1 MKKTGVVEMDRQKQM
16 ELLRLLEED
25 SRLDAEQ
32 LGKMLAVPTEV
43 VKQAIAALEEE
54 KVIVKYPA
62 LINWERVDDH
72 PYVNAMIDVKV
83 TPKRDVGFDEVAERI
98 CRFPEVK
105 AVYLMSGASYD
116 LSVVLEGK
124 TMREVASFVS
134 QKLATL
140 DSVVSTATHFILK
153 RYKHDGIQLE
163 DRDEDR
169 RMVVTP

>member
-1 MKKTGVVEMDRQKQM
+1 MEWWEMDRQKQM

-25 SRLDAEQ
+25 SRQDAEQ
-32 LGKMLAVPTEV
+32 LGKMLAVPKEEV
-43 VKQAIAALEEE
+43 EKAIAALEEE
-54 KVIVKYPA
+54 KIIVKYPA

-83 TPKRDVGFDEVAERI
+83 TPKRDVGFDEVADRI

-140 DSVVSTATHFILK
+140 DSVVSTATHFILM

>member
-1 MKKTGVVEMDRQKQM
+1 MDKQKQR

-25 SRLDAEQ
+25 SRLSTEQ
-32 LGKMLAVPTEV
+32 MAKLLALPSDEIE
-43 VKQAIAALEEE
+43 QAIKRLTEE

-62 LINWERVDDH
+62 FVNWEKVEDN
-72 PYVNAMIDVKV
+72 PYVTAMIDVKV

-98 CRFPEVK
+98 SRFPEVQ

-116 LSVVLEGK
+116 LCVILEGK
-124 TMREVASFVS
+124 TMREVANFVS

-140 DSVVSTATHFILK
+140 DSVISTATSFILK
-153 RYKHDGIQLE
+153 KYKHDGVILE
-163 DRDEDR
+163 ERDDDR

>member
-1 MKKTGVVEMDRQKQM
+1 MEWWGMDSKKQR

-25 SRLDAEQ
+25 SRMTAEQ
-32 LGKMLAVPTEV
+32 IGKMLAEPTEV
-43 VKQAIAALEEE
+43 IERAIAALEAE

-62 LINWERVDDH
+62 LVNWERVEDH

-83 TPKRDVGFDEVAERI
+83 TPKRDVGFDEVADRI

-124 TMREVASFVS
+124 TMREVATFVS

-140 DSVVSTATHFILK
+140 ESVVSTATHFILK
-153 RYKHDGIQLE
+153 RYKHDGIELE

>member
-1 MKKTGVVEMDRQKQM
+1 MDSKKQR
-16 ELLRLLEED
+16 ELLHLLEED
-25 SRLDAEQ
+25 SRMSAEQ
-32 LGKMLAVPTEV
+32 IGKMLAEPTEV
-43 VKQAIAALEEE
+43 IEKAIATLEEE

-62 LINWERVDDH
+62 LINWERVEDH

-124 TMREVASFVS
+124 TMREVATFVS

-153 RYKHDGIQLE
+153 RYKHDGIELE

>member
-1 MKKTGVVEMDRQKQM
+1 MNRQKQM

-25 SRLDAEQ
+25 SRQDVEQ
-32 LGKMLAVPTEV
+32 LGKMLAEPKEEIE
-43 VKQAIAALEEE
+43 KAIAALEEE
-54 KVIVKYPA
+54 NIIVKYPA

-72 PYVNAMIDVKV
+72 PYVTAMIDVKV
-83 TPKRDVGFDEVAERI
+83 TPKRDVGFDEVAKRI
-98 CRFPEVK
+98 CRFPEVQ

-134 QKLATL
+134 QKLATI
-140 DSVVSTATHFILK
+140 DSVVSTATHFILQ
-153 RYKHDGIQLE
+153 RYKHDGIELE

>member
-1 MKKTGVVEMDRQKQM
+1 MDHKKQR
-16 ELLRLLEED
+16 ELLHLLEED
-25 SRLDAEQ
+25 SRLGAREI
-32 LGKMLAVPTEV
+32 GKMLAEPTEV
-43 VKQAIAALEEE
+43 IEQAIAALEAQ

-62 LINWERVDDH
+62 LVNWERVEDH

-124 TMREVASFVS
+124 TMREVATFVS

-153 RYKHDGIQLE
+153 RYKHDGIELE

>member
-1 MKKTGVVEMDRQKQM
+1 MDRHKQM

-25 SRLDAEQ
+25 SKLEAAQ
-32 LGKMLAVPTEV
+32 LGKMLAEPAEV
-43 VKQAIAALEEE
+43 VEQAIAALEEE

>member
-1 MKKTGVVEMDRQKQM
+1 MDSQKQR
-16 ELLRLLEED
+16 ELLHLLEED
-25 SRLDAEQ
+25 SRRTTEEIA
-32 LGKMLAVPTEV
+32 KMLAEPKEEIE
-43 VKQAIAALEEE
+43 QAIAALEAE

-62 LINWERVDDH
+62 LINWERVEDH

-124 TMREVASFVS
+124 TMREVATFVS
-134 QKLATL
+134 QKLATM

-153 RYKHDGIQLE
+153 RYKHDGIQFE